1 MTSTTSSCLQSKI
14 DSLKQQVNIAKLSV
28 KNCLSTDEA
37 NETLLQENL
46 LLTSKL
52 QQYEKNNKDDTTSLS
67 TTVPIV
73 SVTLFYFV
81 LFFII
86 GLFYNVLLS
95 KSIISIMKNQDYVNN
110 LDNNESFQEKWKQ
123 IRYCLNQYRFVL
135 FCVVFITTFT
145 VNFGIMYSLILKG
158 SQNMKAM
165 KVISLCIFAIIGV
178 TFLLVNNIN
187 FNKVFE
193 NTIGY
198 FLVQFLSPKKNISF
212 TTFMNSLFTHNIFP
226 KGGIDFSFL
235 FSFFRLDNFG
245 NVLKDIGIKSNGKY
259 DFHLNELHVEN
270 MDLLTNMVVTKNT
283 VGHMS
288 WILFS
293 TVACTFISLKYLM
306 KSL

>member
-1 MTSTTSSCLQSKI
+1 MSSTTSSCLQSKI
-14 DSLKQQVNIAKLSV
+14 DSLKQQVNVAKLSV
-28 KNCLSTDEA
+28 KNCLSKDET

-235 FSFFRLDNFG
+235 FSTCNSF
-245 NVLKDIGIKSNGKY
+245 K
-259 DFHLNELHVEN
+259 
-270 MDLLTNMVVTKNT
+270 
-283 VGHMS
+283 
-288 WILFS
+288 
-293 TVACTFISLKYLM
+293 
-306 KSL
+306 